1 MESIHNMTIQEN
13 EKKISN
19 DFFKEIENKNESNSF
34 SNNQIIYDNDNYDN
48 NNNDSNLLNFSFT
61 KDIFIIIPKIAENNF

>member
-1 MESIHNMTIQEN
+1 MTIQKN

-48 NNNDSNLLNFSFT
+48 NNNDSNLLNF
-61 KDIFIIIPKIAENNF
+61 